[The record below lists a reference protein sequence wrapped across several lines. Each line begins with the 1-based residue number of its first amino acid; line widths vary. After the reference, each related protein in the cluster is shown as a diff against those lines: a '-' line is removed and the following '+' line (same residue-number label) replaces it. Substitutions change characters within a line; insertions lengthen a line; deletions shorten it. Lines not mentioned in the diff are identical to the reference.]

1 VDRWVAVSSKLLDI
15 MLRLSLSASRARKRQ
30 FESWNVAFVQQK
42 QKELLAEDL
51 RALAILIGGYV
62 PEIT

>member
-1 VDRWVAVSSKLLDI
+1 LDI
-15 MLRLSLSASRARKRQ
+15 MLRLRLSASRARKRQ
-30 FESWNVAFVQQK
+30 FESWSVAFVQQK
-42 QKELLAEDL
+42 KKELLAEDL